1 MSNNRKGFTH
11 IELTDKFDFF
21 KTLDIHKFYEAI
33 NTSRNNEEN
42 TTVCRDNIYSSVDD
56 PDVITFLKKHFCISK
71 CSKVTQEFFVDNI
84 NSKEKQCVYFRYW
97 LYDKLLINGFNEHQ
111 INILLD
117 FVDKNKDNFQKIFKL
132 HNSCNFYKLSLK
144 EIHDIKSIYDY
155 IELFLETETKNYKKI
170 VKHKD
175 FLSYIKKGL
184 GLYKSST
191 FGCPSVSSNAYC
203 NEFNEYRKIY
213 ANDKAQSSFLSCQEK
228 LLTSLHNEDTSFI
241 EESLH
246 TDEKQDDT
254 LEPGLKKLLEKDKI
268 NEILPLNKYYELL
281 TNNNNPQANSNCDV
295 LEGYRIKE
303 KDTICKL
310 WGSIEN
316 ILQNWDTKFAKFEQL
331 DSEKLC
337 YYFNYWLYHKLRYIK
352 ALPCDVDM
360 IYFLWNEFIDKK
372 AKGKK
377 TCHHTSYYGFNK
389 EQLGNKKKLFHFL
402 EYFDKIKDKM
412 KDVDN
417 KNQKDYCD
425 YIQSMFELYKAMVN
439 NNASNEYTEELS
451 LFKKKFWSNN
461 EVPFLEKKC
470 PHMCLNLVFDEKYK
484 TLCPLDEKPSVTD
497 EKADL
502 NICEIAELSNIN
514 PEISKNYEKE
524 YSFEDLNTYSVY
536 NKLNREVITDNYYS
550 FCSKLLPFSS
560 KNCGIYGLCVKL
572 ARNIKD
578 LSYMKNKERIARCE
592 YIIHWMFD
600 KIRKILKIDTNNNY
614 DTKALNEFFKV
625 GYDIFHKLG
634 VSDCLYNTT
643 NVNFDEQKEIKNLH
657 DYFKDFDKISC
668 DNATNSTKCEKYCEY
683 VQYINSLY
691 GEYIDNCC
699 YCFKSGGCMD
709 RCPDYFKCDDIYN
722 PHNLF
727 EKLKCKNIQK
737 FNEGM
742 KKVDKPPFA
751 DHYVTWLTEHFGKE
765 KEKPLLKLE
774 EKELSITPK
783 MESSSTPEKVCDK
796 ITCDPFYVSAL
807 GVLGLM
813 GFLLISFILYKITP
827 LGSYFHN
834 KDARKKKTHFQQSEE
849 QLLED
854 DFEFNRTNMKN
865 RRLRLAYHQA

>member
-33 NTSRNNEEN
+33 NESCNAKEKSALCDTITLSGLE
-42 TTVCRDNIYSSVDD
+42 D
-56 PDVITFLKKHFCISK
+56 PDVIGFFRKYFCKSNSSLKY
-71 CSKVTQEFFVDNI
+71 QEFFV
-84 NSKEKQCVYFRYW
+84 NSAKSKNEHCIYFKYW
-97 LYDKLLINGFNEHQ
+97 LYDKLIIDGFNQHQ
-111 INILLD
+111 INIIFD
-117 FVDKNKDNFQKIFKL
+117 FIERNKNDFMKVLNTQTPCAFYRLNLKDV
-132 HNSCNFYKLSLK
+132 YTLK
-144 EIHDIKSIYDY
+144 NIYDY
-155 IELFLETETKNYKKI
+155 AELFYATEMKNYGEIFKNKEYFSYFTKGFDLYKNSKI
-170 VKHKD
+170 VC
-175 FLSYIKKGL
+175 LSDS
-184 GLYKSST
+184 SST
-191 FGCPSVSSNAYC
+191 YC
-203 NEFNEYRKIY
+203 NEFNEHEKIY
-213 ANDKAQSSFLSCQEK
+213 DKYKKELSLLSCQERFLSSLYNK
-228 LLTSLHNEDTSFI
+228 DTELT
-241 EESLH
+241 EESLQIGK
-246 TDEKQDDT
+246 TSSDT
-254 LEPGLKKLLEKDKI
+254 LDPSLKALFLNDKTAEKEKLQEF
-268 NEILPLNKYYELL
+268 YELL
-281 TNNNNPQANSNCDV
+281 SKRYETCKNDSCNSLKDYFV
-295 LEGYRIKE
+295 KE
-303 KDTICKL
+303 KGFICNLLEFVEKIL
-310 WGSIEN
+310 DVWGTEN
-316 ILQNWDTKFAKFEQL
+316 IKGTEL
-331 DSEKLC
+331 DSNKYCDYL
-337 YYFNYWLYHKLRYIK
+337 NYWIYDKFRHFYGT
-352 ALPCDVDM
+352 PCDIEIFYYIWHDLA
-360 IYFLWNEFIDKK
+360 YKRHQ
-372 AKGKK
+372 KGK
-377 TCHHTSYYGFNK
+377 TCYNKKYYGFSK
-389 EQLGNKKKLFHFL
+389 EELGNKKILFDFL
-402 EYFDKIKDKM
+402 QYYDKIKRKLIDI
-412 KDVDN
+412 KDDN
-417 KNQKDYCD
+417 WKSYCN
-425 YIQSMFELYKAMVN
+425 YIQFIFQLYKSMAQKNGSQV
-439 NNASNEYTEELS
+439 YTEELR
-451 LFKKKFWSNN
+451 LFQKKFLGNA
-461 EVPFLEKKC
+461 ELHFLERKC
-470 PHMCLNLVFDEKYK
+470 PSMCLDLVFNLKYK
-484 TLCPLDEKPSVTD
+484 TLCPLDEKPSVTN

-514 PEISKNYEKE
+514 PEVSKNYEKE
-524 YSFEDLNTYSVY
+524 YIFEDLNTYSVY

-849 QLLED
+849 KLLED
-854 DFEFNRTNMKN
+854 DFEFNGTNMKN